1 MQELCRVRIDHD
13 CPAYPAAIVYYV
25 GVLLALSDQGTM
37 ATDPQTDKIGAAYLC
52 HGNKIK
58 SQQTRHQHQ
67 FAVTTGIPGIT
78 GIMCFVIS
86 VIPC

>member
-1 MQELCRVRIDHD
+1 MLELCRVRIDPD
-13 CPAYPAAIVYYV
+13 CPAYPATIVYYV
-25 GVLLALSDQGTM
+25 GVLLALNDQGTM
-37 ATDPQTDKIGAAYLC
+37 ATDSQTDKIRAAYLC

-58 SQQTRHQHQ
+58 SQQSLHQHQ

-78 GIMCFVIS
+78 GIMYF